1 MPVIRALWLHFP
13 DDPQAVAC
21 NDEYMWG
28 RNLLVAPVVEK
39 SASTRHVYLPHGPW
53 YDFWTG
59 ELVAGGREIT
69 RPVDLETMPLYV
81 RVGSI
86 LPLGPVKQFVTEK
99 SDQPYSITV
108 YPGADATFLLYEDD
122 GTSFGYRNGDWMGI
136 QMNWSESGRRLT
148 LRLAEG
154 SRMLPAGRR
163 EFEVKLVTSTT
174 SRKVAFQGKQV
185 EVSF

>member
-1 MPVIRALWLHFP
+1 
-13 DDPQAVAC
+13 
-21 NDEYMWG
+21 MWG

-39 SASTRHVYLPHGPW
+39 NASTRHVYLPHGSW

-59 ELVAGGREIT
+59 EAVQGGREIS

-81 RVGSI
+81 RTGSI
-86 LPLGPVKQFVTEK
+86 LPLGPVKQFVAEK

-122 GTSFGYRNGDWMGI
+122 GTSFAYRKGQWTGV

-148 LRLAEG
+148 VRLAEG
-154 SRMLPAGRR
+154 SRILSAGRR
-163 EFEVKLVTSTT
+163 EFEVKLVKSTT
-174 SRKVAFQGKQV
+174 SRKVAFQGDPV
-185 EVSF
+185 EVNF